1 MRRLL
6 HIRICILLTT
16 ILPAT
21 MFGQELDVNLYRTID
36 GTFNN
41 LRNPEW
47 GSAGENLRL
56 LVSQMGYS
64 DGISAPSGINRPNPR
79 EISNT
84 IFAQDL
90 SDRDPLLLSDFT
102 WSFGQFIDHDIGL
115 TPDNE
120 EEASIPVPTGDFH
133 FDPRETGQATIAMHR
148 NLFDPATGTS
158 ADNPRRHPNTIT
170 AYLDGSSVYGSDA
183 ERVDWL
189 RTHEGG
195 FLKMSAGNLLPFNT
209 VNGEFEGEIDRDA
222 PHMDDPVGLFPKQFV
237 AGDPRANEN
246 PLLLGFHTLFAREH
260 NRICNVLAR
269 ENPDWGDE
277 ELFQYARKIV
287 GGLIQVVV
295 YNEWLP
301 VMGVR
306 LEPYEGYD
314 PDINAQLFNSFTGA
328 AFRVGHTLLSG
339 NLNRVMRDGRDHPEG
354 PVQLRR
360 AFFNPLLVMEEG
372 GIDVFLKGMGEQ
384 VQQSFDQ
391 LVVNDIRNFLFGPP
405 GSPGLDL
412 ASININR
419 GRERG
424 LPDFNSIRVGLGLEP
439 YQLFRNINSSNRI
452 TSNLFSLY
460 RDVNE
465 IDAWVGMLSETK
477 QTTSNL
483 FGETITTFMALQF
496 RNLRDGDRFFFEN
509 DPVLSESDKASI
521 RNTSLHDIIMRN
533 TEIGLIQSEVF
544 KAMPHEQICDNMIV
558 DLSGRIWTEEG
569 APVSDVSIELLLTD
583 GTLTELSSS
592 EGTFLLKDV
601 PGCFV
606 KTMKAGKNKNDYQN
620 GVTTFDMVLVQK
632 HILRRQVLTSPY
644 KLLAADVDM
653 SGSITTLDLI
663 KMRRIILSTALDF
676 GGGPPWRFIP
686 ADYEFED
693 PSNPFSDNITSEL
706 NFDLLSKD
714 TEKNYIA
721 IKLGDLNGSALT
733 TEGAVAPKIRSGGLV
748 LLTEDRSFAKGETV
762 DVLLNASQS
771 GILEGL
777 QFGIVSSP
785 QWLRFIGASSNVLS
799 GFDESNSGKLQNEIR
814 LSWHD
819 PSSRGVEIS
828 PEEPVLQ
835 LSFKANRQGMLSEA
849 IRFAPS
855 VMEAESYRSVG
866 DPETLSLSIV
876 GVEESVAGFFRM
888 GQNQPNPFSEQTEI
902 AFEVPS
908 VTEVTLRITDIRGRI
923 LLERRKKVAA
933 GKNQFVITADDNL
946 PETGVFQYQIQ
957 TDQLALTR
965 KMVRIQK

>member
-6 HIRICILLTT
+6 HIRIFILFTT
-16 ILPAT
+16 ILPIT
-21 MFGQELDVNLYRTID
+21 IFGQSVDVNLYRTID

-41 LRNPEW
+41 LSNPDW

-56 LVSQMGYS
+56 LVPQMGYS
-64 DGISAPSGINRPNPR
+64 DGISAPSGPNRPNPR
-79 EISNT
+79 EVSNN

-90 SDRDPLLLSDFT
+90 TDRDPLLLSDFT

-115 TPDNE
+115 TPDND
-120 EEASIPVPTGDFH
+120 EEAAISVPAGDIH
-133 FDPRETGQATIAMHR
+133 FDPRGTGQATIAMHR
-148 NLFDPATGTS
+148 NMFDPSTGTS
-158 ADNPRRHPNTIT
+158 VDKPRRHPNTNT
-170 AYLDGSSVYGSDA
+170 AYIDGSSVYGSDA
-183 ERVDWL
+183 EREDWL

-195 FLKMSAGNLLPFNT
+195 KLKMSAGYLLPFNT
-209 VNGEFEGEIDRDA
+209 INGEFEGEIDRDA

-260 NRICNVLAR
+260 NRLCDVLAQ

-277 ELFQYARKIV
+277 ELFQYARKII
-287 GGLIQVVV
+287 GGLIQAVI

-301 VMGVR
+301 TMGVD
-306 LEPYEGYD
+306 LAPYEGYD

-372 GIDVFLKGMGEQ
+372 GIDVFIKGMGEQ

-424 LPDFNSIRVGLGLEP
+424 LPDLNSIRVGLGLEP
-439 YQLFRNINSSNRI
+439 YQLFRHINSNNRI

-460 RDVNE
+460 KDINDV
-465 IDAWVGMLSETK
+465 DAWVGMLSEDK
-477 QTTSNL
+477 QTANNL
-483 FGETITTFMALQF
+483 FGETITAFMALQF
-496 RNLRDGDRFFFEN
+496 KNLRDGDRFFFEN
-509 DPVLSESDKASI
+509 DPVLSEEDKASI

-533 TEIGLIQSEVF
+533 TEIELIQSEVF

-569 APVSDVSIELLLTD
+569 SPVSDVAIELLLTD
-583 GTLTELSSS
+583 GTLTELSST
-592 EGTFLLKDV
+592 EGSFLLKDV

-606 KTMKAGKNKNDYQN
+606 KAMKAGKNKSDYQN

-632 HILRRQVLTSPY
+632 HILRRQVLASPY

-663 KMRRIILSTALDF
+663 KMRRVILSTALDF

-686 ADYEFED
+686 ADHEFLD
-693 PSNPFSDNITSEL
+693 PSNPFSDNVTSEL
-706 NFDLLSKD
+706 SFDLLAKD

-733 TEGAVAPKIRSGGLV
+733 TEGAAAPKVRSGGLV
-748 LLTEDRSFAKGETV
+748 LITEDRFFAKGETI
-762 DVLLNASQS
+762 DVLFRATQS
-771 GILEGL
+771 GAWEGL
-777 QFGIVSSP
+777 QFGISANP
-785 QWLRFIGASSNVLS
+785 QWLEFVGASS
-799 GFDESNSGKLQNEIR
+799 
-814 LSWHD
+814 
-819 PSSRGVEIS
+819 
-828 PEEPVLQ
+828 
-835 LSFKANRQGMLSEA
+835 
-849 IRFAPS
+849 
-855 VMEAESYRSVG
+855 
-866 DPETLSLSIV
+866 
-876 GVEESVAGFFRM
+876 
-888 GQNQPNPFSEQTEI
+888 
-902 AFEVPS
+902 
-908 VTEVTLRITDIRGRI
+908 
-923 LLERRKKVAA
+923 
-933 GKNQFVITADDNL
+933 
-946 PETGVFQYQIQ
+946 
-957 TDQLALTR
+957 
-965 KMVRIQK
+965 